1 MAFTYG
7 FYNSLSGDRKYNAI
21 QFGSIFDGIIEDGV
35 FQSIGEKFKVTPVS
49 NSLAVYVGTGRAW
62 FDHTWNLNDTELIV
76 NLEPSNL
83 VLPRIDA
90 IVLEV
95 NEKNRTNSFKAI
107 TGTSGSNPEKP
118 AVENTQD
125 VHQHVI
131 AYVTVPY
138 GAESITQGEIENRV
152 GLEDCPF
159 VIAPLQTV
167 SVDQLV
173 AQWQDQ
179 FSTWFE
185 DLQDTLDSNAETNLL
200 NKTNRLCPVLVK
212 ATFGITGWKSASD
225 YGAKYTQSATVS
237 KVYSGGGALSSSSKL
252 IGPATCDQVSN
263 ADTRENLMEALSY
276 INAGYISS
284 FTGSSITVYVNEQP
298 PCDITCYWIAQVDPN
313 G

>member
-1 MAFTYG
+1 MSVTYG
-7 FYNSLSGDRKYNAI
+7 FYNSSNGDRKYNAI
-21 QFGSIFDGIIEDGV
+21 QFGSIFDGIIMDGV
-35 FQSIGEKFKVTPVS
+35 FEKLGDHFQVTPVS
-49 NSLAVYVGTGRAW
+49 GSLAVYVGTGRAW
-62 FDHTWNLNDTELIV
+62 FNHTWTLNDSNFQV
-76 NLEPSNL
+76 DLEDSNL

-95 NEKNRTNSFKAI
+95 NESTRTNSFKAI
-107 TGTSGSNPEKP
+107 TGTASSSPQKPELTSN
-118 AVENTQD
+118 QD
-125 VHQHVI
+125 VHQYAI

-138 GAESITQGEIENRV
+138 GATSISQSNIENRV
-152 GLEDCPF
+152 GLDDCPF
-159 VIAPLQTV
+159 VTGPLEAMNINQI
-167 SVDQLV
+167 V
-173 AQWQDQ
+173 AQWQSMFQ
-179 FSTWFE
+179 EWFA
-185 DLQDTLDSNAETNLL
+185 DLSDTLDSNAETNLL

-212 ATFGITGWKSASD
+212 ATFSVTGWTSTSA

-284 FTGSSITVYVNEQP
+284 FTGSRVTVYVNDQP
-298 PCDITCYWIAQVDPN
+298 PCDITCYWIAQVNPN

>member
-49 NSLAVYVGTGRAW
+49 DSLAVYVGTGRAW

-76 NLEPSNL
+76 NLDPSNL

-95 NEKNRTNSFKAI
+95 DEKNRTNSFKAI
-107 TGTSGSNPEKP
+107 TGTPGSNPEKP

-173 AQWQDQ
+173 AQWQDE
-179 FSTWFE
+179 FYKWFDALGDILDE
-185 DLQDTLDSNAETNLL
+185 NAAGNLQNEIARNTPFVYRAHFTVSGWDGTN
-200 NKTNRLCPVLVK
+200 P
-212 ATFGITGWKSASD
+212 
-225 YGAKYTQSATVS
+225 YTQTVSLTPIDGGGNITTSSTFVNQPLVEQGDTESETSNRQDCLAILCSGKVVVSGQNEITATVYDVPEMDFDAYFVM
-237 KVYSGGGALSSSSKL
+237 KV
-252 IGPATCDQVSN
+252 
-263 ADTRENLMEALSY
+263 R
-276 INAGYISS
+276 
-284 FTGSSITVYVNEQP
+284 
-298 PCDITCYWIAQVDPN
+298 
-313 G
+313 